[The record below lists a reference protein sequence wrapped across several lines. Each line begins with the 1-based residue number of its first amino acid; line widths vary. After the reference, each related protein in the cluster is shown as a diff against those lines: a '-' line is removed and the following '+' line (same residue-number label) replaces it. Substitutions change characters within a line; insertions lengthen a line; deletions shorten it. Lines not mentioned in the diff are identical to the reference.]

1 MPGWLIRHARARARL
16 LLSAALAIAV
26 AALLPGALRP
36 ATRLLLGW
44 DAGVVVFLA
53 ACWSM
58 MGEATPERL
67 RQRAQQQDEGKW
79 AILTLTTAAALS
91 SVFAIGFELSGTKEL
106 SANRAALRIIL
117 AAATIVLSWTFT
129 HTMFALHYAH
139 AYYGDDPDDGSGGT
153 VAGPAL
159 RGGLEFPGNE
169 TPDYWDFM
177 YFSFVIGMTC
187 QVSDVQVYTQ
197 ALRRL
202 ALAHG
207 VLAFFFNTVIL
218 ALTINIAAGVL

>member
-1 MPGWLIRHARARARL
+1 MPSSFRAARSLGSVGIVNFPPVPFQPAKRHHLAPRPMPVAALVNSGYKKRCRGTAPAGVMGGSGPMPGWLIRHARARARL

-26 AALLPGALRP
+26 AALLPGAPRP

-91 SVFAIGFELSGTKEL
+91 NVFAIGFELSGTKEL
-106 SANRAALRIIL
+106 S
-117 AAATIVLSWTFT
+117 
-129 HTMFALHYAH
+129 
-139 AYYGDDPDDGSGGT
+139 
-153 VAGPAL
+153 
-159 RGGLEFPGNE
+159 
-169 TPDYWDFM
+169 
-177 YFSFVIGMTC
+177 
-187 QVSDVQVYTQ
+187 
-197 ALRRL
+197 
-202 ALAHG
+202 
-207 VLAFFFNTVIL
+207 
-218 ALTINIAAGVL
+218 